1 MRARTSRRRHGEGR
15 RGGGVIPAR
24 ARGDHDDHLSASK
37 TLGPSDAHSRQS
49 RRSTSMS
56 PRSTRPSR
64 TRATELVSTSRART
78 REMSTRARPTN
89 VRPAFKTHPAR
100 SRCASAVEREARGH
114 ATAPFRT
121 VLPAREKRAE
131 DGVRTARRDD
141 DGRTPPRVARS
152 DAKLKKSSR
161 PPSAVDLSPTL
172 RAVPNTPPSS
182 SSSPMDHVRALST
195 GVSPPHSASPAAPSP
210 RVPPT
215 VDADPGARRPRGSRR
230 ARRERRR
237 RRRPM
242 ARSPRPVVSTARA
255 HRGSV
260 ASSRPPRRR
269 GRVVRAPRRAPRH
282 RLRRRRVHL
291 RRARSSRRDGARSAA
306 ASAAAARA
314 SAVFASAA
322 LAAASASATF
332 ACASASAVRSS
343 IASRFASDAARIAP
357 SPRRLRRRR
366 RSLPPDHQS
375 PFEPGGGRAHVHG
388 TSDAARGTQPRSR
401 PGRRRRDARLHV
413 AVPTRARRSRDS
425 SAERSPRTSD
435 RNPRRGTILPS
446 REHHAPRRANPRPR
460 TVGVHTRTV
469 AAPPP
474 SAALHGLVVRSASVL
489 TRGGRDR

>member
-131 DGVRTARRDD
+131 DGVPVRTARRDD

-161 PPSAVDLSPTL
+161 PPSAVDSSPTL
-172 RAVPNTPPSS
+172 RAVPNTLALLLLLSYGPRP
-182 SSSPMDHVRALST
+182 RALHGRLPT
-195 GVSPPHSASPAAPSP
+195 PFRVPRRAFAASPSDGG
-210 RVPPT
+210 RG
-215 VDADPGARRPRGSRR
+215 PGARRPRGSRR

-237 RRRPM
+237 RRRSM
-242 ARSPRPVVSTARA
+242 A
-255 HRGSV
+255 
-260 ASSRPPRRR
+260 
-269 GRVVRAPRRAPRH
+269 
-282 RLRRRRVHL
+282 L
-291 RRARSSRRDGARSAA
+291 
-306 ASAAAARA
+306 
-314 SAVFASAA
+314 
-322 LAAASASATF
+322 
-332 ACASASAVRSS
+332 
-343 IASRFASDAARIAP
+343 I
-357 SPRRLRRRR
+357 
-366 RSLPPDHQS
+366 
-375 PFEPGGGRAHVHG
+375 EP
-388 TSDAARGTQPRSR
+388 
-401 PGRRRRDARLHV
+401 
-413 AVPTRARRSRDS
+413 
-425 SAERSPRTSD
+425 
-435 RNPRRGTILPS
+435 
-446 REHHAPRRANPRPR
+446 
-460 TVGVHTRTV
+460 
-469 AAPPP
+469 
-474 SAALHGLVVRSASVL
+474 
-489 TRGGRDR
+489 